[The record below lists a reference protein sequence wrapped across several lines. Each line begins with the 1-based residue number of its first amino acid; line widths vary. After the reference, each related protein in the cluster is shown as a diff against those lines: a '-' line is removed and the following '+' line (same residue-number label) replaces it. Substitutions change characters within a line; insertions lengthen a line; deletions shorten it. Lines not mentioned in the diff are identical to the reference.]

1 MSICF
6 QRLLATLV
14 LVAAAWTDDA
24 RAEELSSAEKEAS
37 AMLESYTASFASK
50 SAEEMVPFFHIPMLT
65 VFDTGVVAMNRN
77 LDIVRY
83 VQSIQ
88 SKLTEMDYAYSN
100 WTKLRIKELNS
111 GLVVASTSAIR
122 YNGDG
127 GIIAETG
134 STYVLRKAEDGW
146 KIATFI
152 SHAPDR
158 VLPLD

>member
-50 SAEEMVPFFHIPMLT
+50 SAEEMVPFFHIPMLA

-88 SKLTEMDYAYSN
+88 TKLTEMDYAYSN

>member
-6 QRLLATLV
+6 QRLLATLI
-14 LVAAAWTDDA
+14 LVTAAWADDA
-24 RAEELSSAEKEAS
+24 RTEELSSAEKEAS
-37 AMLESYTASFASK
+37 AVLESYTASFAGK
-50 SAEEMVPFFHIPMLT
+50 SAEEMVLFFHVPMLA

-77 LDIVRY
+77 RYILRY
-83 VQSIQ
+83 VQSNQ
-88 SKLTEMDYAYSN
+88 SKLAELYYSYSN
-100 WTKLRIKELNS
+100 WTKLRIKELSS
-111 GLVVASTSAIR
+111 GLVVASTSAVR

-134 STYVLRKAEDGW
+134 STYVLRKAEDEW

-158 VLPLD
+158 VLALD

>member
-6 QRLLATLV
+6 QRLLATLI
-14 LVAAAWTDDA
+14 LVTAAWADDA
-24 RAEELSSAEKEAS
+24 RTEELSSAEKEAS
-37 AMLESYTASFASK
+37 AVLESYTASFASK
-50 SAEEMVPFFHIPMLT
+50 SAEEVVPFFHVPMLV

-88 SKLTEMDYAYSN
+88 SKLAELDYTYSN
-100 WTKLRIKELNS
+100 WTKLRIKELSS
-111 GLVVASTSAIR
+111 GLVVASTSAVR

-158 VLPLD
+158 VLALD

>member
-1 MSICF
+1 MSICV
-6 QRLLATLV
+6 QRLLAALI

-24 RAEELSSAEKEAS
+24 RTEELSSAEKEVS
-37 AMLESYTASFASK
+37 VMLESYTASFAGK
-50 SAEEMVPFFHIPMLT
+50 SAEEMVPFFHVPMLS

-77 LDIVRY
+77 RDIVRY

-88 SKLTEMDYAYSN
+88 SKLAELDYTYSN
-100 WTKLRIKELNS
+100 WTKLRIKELSS
-111 GLVVASTSAIR
+111 GLVVASTSAVR

-158 VLPLD
+158 VLALD

>member
-1 MSICF
+1 MV
-6 QRLLATLV
+6 T
-14 LVAAAWTDDA
+14 AAWADDA
-24 RAEELSSAEKEAS
+24 RTEELSSAEKEAS
-37 AMLESYTASFASK
+37 AVLESYTASFASK
-50 SAEEMVPFFHIPMLT
+50 SAEEVVPFFHVPMLV

-77 LDIVRY
+77 RDIVRY

-88 SKLTEMDYAYSN
+88 SKLAELDYTYSN
-100 WTKLRIKELNS
+100 WTKLRIKELSS
-111 GLVVASTSAIR
+111 GLVVASTSAVR

-158 VLPLD
+158 VLALD

>member
-50 SAEEMVPFFHIPMLT
+50 SAEEMVPFFHIPMLV

>member
-50 SAEEMVPFFHIPMLT
+50 SAEEMVSFFHIPMLA

>member
-6 QRLLATLV
+6 QRLLATLI
-14 LVAAAWTDDA
+14 LVTSAWADDA
-24 RAEELSSAEKEAS
+24 RTEELSSAEKEAS
-37 AMLESYTASFASK
+37 AVLESYTASFASK
-50 SAEEMVPFFHIPMLT
+50 SAEEVVPFFHVPMLV
-65 VFDTGVVAMNRN
+65 VFETGVVAMNRN

-88 SKLTEMDYAYSN
+88 SKLAELDYTYSN
-100 WTKLRIKELNS
+100 WTKLRIKELSS
-111 GLVVASTSAIR
+111 GLVVASTSAVR

-158 VLPLD
+158 VLALD

>member
-50 SAEEMVPFFHIPMLT
+50 SAEEMVPFFHIPMLV

-134 STYVLRKAEDGW
+134 STYVLRKTEDGW

>member
-50 SAEEMVPFFHIPMLT
+50 SAEEMIPFFHIPMLA

-122 YNGDG
+122 YNRDG

>member
-50 SAEEMVPFFHIPMLT
+50 SAEEMVPFFHIPMLV
-65 VFDTGVVAMNRN
+65 VFDTGVVAMNRD

-152 SHAPDR
+152 RHAPDR